1 MLLMLI
7 WDFYLFAGK
16 CEPRDRRAGDPIN
29 PNRIVARVSKS
40 FPNGQQKC
48 WREINL
54 GAGSGF
60 TFSALIATSLIL
72 MRARFK
78 FRKEILVAL
87 ALPALLPGF
96 QTCRRHCTYQK
107 CGKEFGNGGNP
118 RSRTFK
124 RLNPLPRHIIVDG
137 MSIITIV
144 VAAAWLLLLRPAYL
158 F

>member
-40 FPNGQQKC
+40 FPNGQQK
-48 WREINL
+48 WWGEINL

-78 FRKEILVAL
+78 FRKEILRRSGTSSTFAGFSDMSAAL
-87 ALPALLPGF
+87 HVPKMWERVRE
-96 QTCRRHCTYQK
+96 RRKPEEQ
-107 CGKEFGNGGNP
+107 N
-118 RSRTFK
+118 
-124 RLNPLPRHIIVDG
+124 I
-137 MSIITIV
+137 
-144 VAAAWLLLLRPAYL
+144 
-158 F
+158 